1 MKQIHTRKN
10 IESWIIELR
19 NLPIRIVIIGA
30 RKKLVML
37 SSDKYKQ
44 FFLNTFKV
52 FKFSKEND
60 FILDSFNQFG

>member
-1 MKQIHTRKN
+1 MKQIHTRNN

-30 RKKLVML
+30 RKKVAML
-37 SSDKYKQ
+37 SFGKYKQ

-52 FKFSKEND
+52 FKFSNEK
-60 FILDSFNQFG
+60 